1 MPSNNPHSFFMRP
14 VTEAECCKLISHL
27 KITHTG
33 IDEIPVKVFKLVAP
47 LILYPVTHLINLS
60 FQSGIFPEILK
71 IARITPVFKNGDKLD
86 EYNYRPISSLLF
98 LSKLFERCL
107 YNRLTSFFE
116 KFSLLYNS
124 QYGFL
129 RGKSTSDALVEL
141 TELIYNSLNEKSHHL
156 SIFIDLKKAFDVV
169 KHDLLLKK
177 LEIYGIRGL
186 PLELIK
192 SYLSNRKSYVGI
204 DHFQSKQEIINIGVP
219 QGSILG
225 PLLFLIYINDL
236 PRVSTELRATLYAD
250 DTTLSFSHKDF
261 DSLTNIANA
270 ELDKIRDW
278 MIANRLTINPT
289 KTDMIIFSN
298 RLIYPCNNQIVLGN
312 DILDFNT
319 TCNYLGTLIDSKLN
333 FSAHIQKIL
342 GKISRNTGI
351 FYRIRDY
358 MPRQARLSYYYAFI
372 YPYLQ
377 YGIIIWGGTND
388 VHLKPLIVQQKRMI
402 RNITN
407 SVAYAHTCPLFKQLG
422 LLKVRDI
429 YKFKMLVHTHREIHV
444 QNNFEINHSVN
455 TRNRNMALPS
465 FQRLAQTQRSVTYA
479 GPTFW
484 NQLPHGLRQ
493 IENLSTFKKRLKIH
507 LLEGYTD

>member
-1 MPSNNPHSFFMRP
+1 
-14 VTEAECCKLISHL
+14 
-27 KITHTG
+27 
-33 IDEIPVKVFKLVAP
+33 
-47 LILYPVTHLINLS
+47 
-60 FQSGIFPEILK
+60 
-71 IARITPVFKNGDKLD
+71 
-86 EYNYRPISSLLF
+86 
-98 LSKLFERCL
+98 
-107 YNRLTSFFE
+107 
-116 KFSLLYNS
+116 
-124 QYGFL
+124 
-129 RGKSTSDALVEL
+129 
-141 TELIYNSLNEKSHHL
+141 
-156 SIFIDLKKAFDVV
+156 
-169 KHDLLLKK
+169 
-177 LEIYGIRGL
+177 
-186 PLELIK
+186 
-192 SYLSNRKSYVGI
+192 
-204 DHFQSKQEIINIGVP
+204 
-219 QGSILG
+219 
-225 PLLFLIYINDL
+225 
-236 PRVSTELRATLYAD
+236 
-250 DTTLSFSHKDF
+250 
-261 DSLTNIANA
+261 
-270 ELDKIRDW
+270 
-278 MIANRLTINPT
+278 
-289 KTDMIIFSN
+289 MIIFSN

-377 YGIIIWGGTND
+377 YGIIRWGGTND